1 MISIASL
8 RTMVTTPRAELEPLV
23 YNIIQIGI
31 DLNALRKDGATW
43 YLGGGHGSSRKWPIV
58 YAGVML
64 DNTEMQTFRGDSEFH
79 EDQQTY
85 YGTGWTGAEALWQIV
100 HHHGASPLYE
110 HKAPNTWT
118 STDKRSHGY
127 RMCCT
132 GMSWIGQQV
141 GALLIG
147 AKKIWNHDAFFDYC
161 DRFMTEQKTVYDGYT
176 VSGTEYMGK
185 AFDNFVN
192 FMYRW
197 YRPTAPVQDGAT
209 NNMKW
214 MPLDRKWVVDPNAP
228 VTSINKDNQVP
239 ATDITLTAVPNPV
252 KAADLFITYPDA
264 RLYTLDGEPAVA
276 GKTGFGIHL
285 VCPAGSDDRVFPV
298 MIIK

>member
-1 MISIASL
+1 
-8 RTMVTTPRAELEPLV
+8 
-23 YNIIQIGI
+23 
-31 DLNALRKDGATW
+31 
-43 YLGGGHGSSRKWPIV
+43 
-58 YAGVML
+58 ML
-64 DNTEMQTFRGDSEFH
+64 DDAEMQTFRGDSEFH

-85 YGTGWTGAEALWQIV
+85 YGNGWTGATALWQIV
-100 HHHGASPLYE
+100 HHHGAAPLYE

-118 STDKRSHGY
+118 DTDRRGHSY

-161 DRFMTEQKTVYDGYT
+161 DRFMTEQKTVYDGYS
-176 VSGTEYMGK
+176 VNGLEYMGK

-197 YRPTAPVQDGAT
+197 YRNTAPVQDGAT
-209 NNMKW
+209 NNQKW
-214 MPLDRKWVVDPNAP
+214 MPLDRKWAVDTNAP
-228 VTSINKDNQVP
+228 VTGVKDNNP
-239 ATDITLTAVPNPV
+239 ALLADIPLPHVPNPV
-252 KAADLFITYPDA
+252 KVVDLIKKHPA
-264 RLYTLDGEPAVA
+264 VWLYTLDGEPVTAE
-276 GKTGFGIHL
+276 KTGYGIHL
-285 VCPAGSDDRVFPV
+285 VRLAGNRDRVIPV